1 MASLHIAGLSGS
13 LRRGSYNT
21 ALLTTVQSLVPPDVT
36 FERIEI
42 GSLPLFNS
50 DLEADGPH
58 PIVADFRN
66 RLSRADALVI
76 ASPEYNYS
84 IPGVL
89 KNALDWASR
98 GKESPLQNK
107 PVAIMGAS
115 PGMLG
120 TSRMQMHLRQVFL
133 YNNMNAVVKPEIFI
147 GQAATKFNEQGIL
160 SDQKTIESIGVLL
173 THLIGSVIDKKYPM
187 DRSNGHIQ

>member
-1 MASLHIAGLSGS
+1 MSSMHIAGISGS
-13 LRRGSYNT
+13 LRKRSLNT
-21 ALLTTVQSLVPPDVT
+21 ALLTAVQSLLPEDVT

-42 GSLPLFNS
+42 GNLPLFNS
-50 DLEADGPH
+50 DLEETALLQ
-58 PIVADFRN
+58 IVAQFRDQ
-66 RLSRADALVI
+66 LARADALVI

-98 GKESPLQNK
+98 GKDSPLLSK

-133 YNNMNAVVKPEIFI
+133 FNNMKAVIKPEIFVN
-147 GQAATKFNEQGIL
+147 QALTKFN
-160 SDQKTIESIGVLL
+160 SDGMLTDTKTIEAIREQMKALISL
-173 THLIGSVIDKKYPM
+173 TH
-187 DRSNGHIQ
+187 